1 MSYVPVAL
9 RQLVIAR
16 AQNRCEYCLFPQAL
30 SLFSFEM
37 EHIIAQKHNG
47 PTSADNLALAC
58 PNCNRAKG
66 TDLGSIDPKTGQL
79 TAFFHPRIQVW
90 REHFQMNGTAIN
102 PLTAEGRVTAIILQ
116 FNTPERQLERQPLVD
131 IEDYPS

>member
-16 AQNRCEYCLFPQAL
+16 AQNRCEYCLFPQEL

-47 PTSADNLALAC
+47 ATSADNLALAC

-66 TDLGSIDPKTGQL
+66 TDLGSIDPQTKQL
-79 TAFFHPRIQVW
+79 TAFFHPRVQGW
-90 REHFQMNGTAIN
+90 HEHFQMDGARIV
-102 PLTAEGRVTAIILQ
+102 PLTPEGRVTAIILQ
-116 FNTPERQLERQPLVD
+116 FNTPERLLERQPLVD
-131 IEDYPS
+131 IGL